1 MIDFELLSSA
11 LTIVHGNDIYKPV
24 IKNRADGI
32 FIEYCIG
39 DVKTE
44 MMLSMFDLR
53 HRRMSLEEYT
63 RMVRREALFR
73 YMNFIENERKEEWNN
88 ALKRWKDEQGDNK
101 C

>member
-24 IKNRADGI
+24 IKSRAEGI
-32 FIEYCIG
+32 FSEYCIG
-39 DVKTE
+39 GVKIAI
-44 MMLSMFDLR
+44 MMSMFDLR
-53 HRRMSLEEYT
+53 QGRMSLEEYT
-63 RMVRREALFR
+63 RMIRRDALFR

-101 C
+101 W